1 MRRFSVLIK
10 PTKTG
15 REIARPQNTTKA
27 DVNEILVGYFIR
39 PGSATDPFKYYKNKT
54 EVKSAYNQ
62 KSEQLPYEFWD
73 MEVKRAKVMAKA
85 FMKYAKD
92 NKYGTVVK
100 EIVWTARNGSLGN
113 AVGYPVAQTG
123 PGKNPS
129 DIVVCFSNPTITG
142 SSKSKTK
149 RSCSWLG
156 LSAKSTGTPGDIA
169 FTNPGL
175 GVVSQDLFGSKTHLP
190 QMIEKHKKK
199 FESKY
204 SQLQGLNNT
213 QLKSKLDADKGLRE
227 EARKFGLVCLADIRD
242 EILTKMMKL
251 DYNDWQKF
259 MLDFVQSDFEGPHY
273 LKITG
278 HGQKEPY
285 TASIEDPS
293 ANKKTKGIK
302 GPSLLLEES
311 GDTSINVYSFDDKPL
326 FKVRMKWS
334 SAPLASSIKLSGDP
348 LGS

>member
-1 MRRFSVLIK
+1 MRRISVLKK
-10 PTKTG
+10 PTKTT
-15 REIARPQNTTKA
+15 REIARPPNTTKA
-27 DVNEILVGYFIR
+27 DVNEILVGYFIK
-39 PGSATDPFKYYKNKT
+39 PGPASDPFQGYKNKT
-54 EVKSAYNQ
+54 EVSAAYKD
-62 KSEQLPYEFWD
+62 KSEQLPYDLWY
-73 MEVKRAKVMAKA
+73 MEMKRAEVMAKS

-92 NKYGTVVK
+92 NKIGTRVK
-100 EIVWTARNGSLGN
+100 EIVWTARAGSLGN

-129 DIVVCFSNPTITG
+129 DLVVCFSNPTRAG
-142 SSKSKTK
+142 STKSKTK
-149 RSCSWLG
+149 AASSWLG

-175 GVVSQDLFGSKTHLP
+175 GVVSEDLFGDRTHLP
-190 QMIEKHKKK
+190 NMIEKHKKK

-204 SQLQGLNNT
+204 SDLQGLTNN
-213 QLKSKLDADKGLRE
+213 QLKSTLDKDSGLRE
-227 EARKFGLVCLADIRD
+227 EARKFGLVCLADIRNA
-242 EILTKMMKL
+242 IITRFTKL
-251 DYNDWQKF
+251 DYEEWQKF

-278 HGQKEPY
+278 HGQKEPF

-293 ANKKTKGIK
+293 VNKKTKGIK
-302 GPSLLLEES
+302 GPNLLLEES

-348 LGS
+348 LRS